1 VLLDTCFCIDIIREG
16 NAKRTGPATKKLVNL
31 KDSQLF
37 ISLFSLCELRAG
49 AELSANPGT
58 ELERVEQML
67 EFISIVYPEPSFP
80 VFYGEA
86 EAHLRKNGTPIPV
99 MDLLIGITAKAT
111 GMPLIT
117 KDTRHFRLIPGLVI
131 SSY

>member
-1 VLLDTCFCIDIIREG
+1 VILDTCFCIDLIREG
-16 NAKRTGPATKKLVNL
+16 KAKRSGPATGKLVSL
-31 KDSQLF
+31 KDTQLF

-49 AELSANPGT
+49 AELSANPLK
-58 ELERVEQML
+58 ELERVEHML
-67 EFISIVYPEPSFP
+67 QFISLVYPDTSFP

-86 EAHLRKNGTPIPV
+86 EAHLRKKGTPIPV

-117 KDTRHFRLIPGLVI
+117 KDTRHFGLIPGLVVHT
-131 SSY
+131 Y